1 MTEGV
6 AFRSLFPVWDI
17 IFPKWNISSSHY
29 VKPLRPIEKHPFVYI
44 KLLKMRLARFIPVNR
59 YYALLAAALALT
71 VSTTCYAQTGKL
83 KIEVRAGHE
92 ELEGAGVI
100 INGGEKSG
108 ITDDDGEFEWEHI
121 PVGTYQVRV
130 TMLGYESQSRSVT
143 IHDHEKI
150 HLHFSMSRAFT
161 QLQGVEITG
170 RKETGY
176 RNTNSFTGTKT
187 ETPLRYI
194 PQSISY
200 VTKEVI
206 HDQMAFKMMDVLKNI
221 SGVSQ
226 NSYTNN
232 KYILRGFASESK
244 QTLINGLRAF
254 TGERTA
260 DVLPYVERIE
270 VIKGPASALFANAS
284 PGGTVNTVTKKPLNE
299 NRKAVSFATG
309 SFNTVRIASDF
320 TGPMNDSH
328 TLLYRLN
335 VAYQTAGSFRA
346 LQGNRSFVVAP
357 SVSFLPNDR
366 TRINFDLVYIDDNG
380 RNDRGQP
387 TYSPVN
393 GVQDIYATPI
403 SLSLSRVNDYVKSQ
417 KLLSTLSVQHNF
429 SDKIALNVSYLK
441 GVLHE
446 DLREHR
452 TANRNAVDESGAAI
466 PDLMEMMYNY
476 RITDNYS
483 DNLTSYLTFKF
494 KTGDLSHQLLT
505 GYDFVQNSDG
515 LGNTTSEAK
524 GYLSADGKSS
534 MSKYDP
540 AHKEDY
546 LIIKGRPVTNVPS
559 VDLRNPDY
567 TISDPGNY
575 ISNSVQDKLGKYHT
589 QGVYV
594 QDQLSWKKWKAL
606 VALRQ
611 EYYTDIADYGKAVTR
626 RVNQK
631 ALLPRLGVVYTP
643 VKVLSLYG
651 TYVYG
656 FQPQEAGYIG
666 DPSRYGGPFD
676 PLESNMVEFGAKSAW
691 FEDRFSTTLAVYRIR
706 QNHVLENANEA
717 GNPDRLKQ
725 IGQIESKGVEL
736 DVYGEILSN
745 LRLTANLA
753 VNRTKITRSEDKTEI
768 GRQAAN
774 APKAQGG
781 FWAKYDFR
789 KTAFKGLGIALG
801 SNFQSKRESGK
812 FDITLPGY
820 YLANAGV
827 YYSID
832 KIRLSLTLNNIFD
845 KTYWLG
851 ADSYTRLFPG
861 APRSFLVGVAYTF

>member
-1 MTEGV
+1 MKYVEFIHLKIYYISILLVSMV
-6 AFRSLFPVWDI
+6 ALF
-17 IFPKWNISSSHY
+17 
-29 VKPLRPIEKHPFVYI
+29 
-44 KLLKMRLARFIPVNR
+44 
-59 YYALLAAALALT
+59 
-71 VSTTCYAQTGKL
+71 STNSYAQTGKL
-83 KIEVRAGHE
+83 KIQVRSGQE
-92 ELEGAGVI
+92 ELEAAGVI
-100 INGGEKSG
+100 INEGQKSG

-121 PVGTYQVRV
+121 PIGTYQVKV
-130 TMLGYESQSRSVT
+130 TLLGYESQTKRVT
-143 IHDHEKI
+143 IHDNEKV
-150 HLHFSMSRAFT
+150 HLKFSMVRAYA

-176 RNTNSFTGTKT
+176 KNTNTFTGTKT
-187 ETPLRYI
+187 ETPIRYV

-206 HDQMAFKMMDVLKNI
+206 NDQMAFKMMDVLKNI

-260 DVLPYVERIE
+260 DILPYVERIE

-299 NRKAVSFATG
+299 SRKGVEFATG

-320 TGPMNDSH
+320 TGPMNQSH

-346 LQGNRSFVVAP
+346 LQDKQSYVVAP
-357 SVSFLPNDR
+357 SLSFLPNNK
-366 TRINFDLVYIDDNG
+366 TRINFDLVYINDNG

-387 TYSPVN
+387 SYSPVN

-403 SLSLSRVNDYVKSQ
+403 SLSLSRINDYVKSQ
-417 KLLSTLSVQHNF
+417 KILSTISLQHNF
-429 SDKIALNVSYLK
+429 SEHIAVNVSYLK

-452 TANRNAVDESGAAI
+452 TANKNAVNEQGEPI
-466 PDLMEMMYNY
+466 PDLMEMLYNY
-476 RITDNYS
+476 RLTDNYS
-483 DNLTSYLTFKF
+483 DNVTSYITIKF
-494 KTGDLSHQLLT
+494 KTGEIGHQLLA
-505 GYDFVQNSDG
+505 GYDFIQNADG
-515 LGNTTSEAK
+515 LGNTTSEAR
-524 GYLSADGKSS
+524 GYLAADGRSAL
-534 MSKYDP
+534 SKYDP
-540 AHKEDY
+540 AHKEKY
-546 LIIKGRPVTNVPS
+546 LIVDGLPVPNVPS

-567 TISDPGNY
+567 SISDPKNY
-575 ISNSVQDKLGKYHT
+575 FSQSIQDKLGKYYT
-589 QGVYV
+589 QGIYM
-594 QDQLSWKKWKAL
+594 QDQLSWKNWKML
-606 VALRQ
+606 LALRQ
-611 EYYTDIADYGKAVTR
+611 EFYTDVADYGKSVTD

-631 ALLPRLGVVYTP
+631 ALLPRAGLVYTP
-643 VKVLSLYG
+643 IKVLSFYG

-656 FQPQEAGYIG
+656 FQPQESGYIG
-666 DPSRYGGPFD
+666 NPSRYGGPFD
-676 PLESNMVEFGAKSAW
+676 PLESNMIEFGAKSSW
-691 FEDRFSTTLAVYRIR
+691 LEDRLSATFSIYQIE
-706 QNHVLENANEA
+706 QNNVLENANA
-717 GNPDRLKQ
+717 PGNPDMLKQ
-725 IGQIESKGVEL
+725 IGQIKSKGLEL

-753 VNRTKITRSEDKTEI
+753 INQAEITKSEDEDEI

-781 FWAKYDFR
+781 FWAKYDF
-789 KTAFKGLGIALG
+789 KGGVFKGLGIALG
-801 SNFQSKRESGK
+801 GNFQSSRESGK
-812 FDITLPGY
+812 FDVTLPGY
-820 YLANAGV
+820 YVANAGL

-832 KIRLSLTLNNIFD
+832 KIRLSATFNNLFN

-861 APRSFLVGVAYTF
+861 APRNFLVGVAYTF